1 MKEDTLAIVS
11 ANYYVHPL
19 ALVETTSVGSG
30 TRIWAFAHVLNGAI
44 IGSGCNIG
52 DHCFIEGGVVI
63 GDHLVVKNGVA
74 IWSGV
79 TLGDYVFVGPNAV
92 FTNDLFPRAKVFHDE
107 DVQTQV
113 GIGASIGANATVRC
127 GVSIGR
133 WAMIGAGSVV
143 THDVPDFALVY
154 GVPARQHGW
163 VCVCGLPLASTI
175 VEPGQ
180 IVCSCGRSYTLAAGQ
195 LVEDAPIRPPAD
207 DPHP

>member
-1 MKEDTLAIVS
+1 MS

-30 TRIWAFAHVLNGAI
+30 TRIWAFAHVLSGAL
-44 IGSGCNIG
+44 IGSNCNIG

-63 GDHLVVKNGVA
+63 GDHVVVKNGVA

-113 GIGASIGANATVRC
+113 GQGASIGANATVRC
-127 GVSIGR
+127 GVSIGQ

-163 VCVCGLPLASTI
+163 VCACGLPLASTT
-175 VEPGQ
+175 VDPGQ
-180 IVCSCGRSYTLAAGQ
+180 IVCGCGRSYTLAHGR
-195 LVEDAPIRPPAD
+195 LVEDAPIRPPAE